1 MLKLENQFEI
11 QKFGCFFISWSDS
24 HLLVI
29 EFFFF
34 FFPFLDLIWF
44 VASDLLSCLKKHFT
58 HTSIALH
65 CVGSSL
71 GWMGVSEFWE
81 RVSFDP
87 CGVLFF
93 TFSVLE

>member
-11 QKFGCFFISWSDS
+11 QKFGCFFISGSDS

-29 EFFFF
+29 G
-34 FFPFLDLIWF
+34 F
-44 VASDLLSCLKKHFT
+44 VASDLISCLKKHLT

-65 CVGSSL
+65 CVGSLL
-71 GWMGVSEFWE
+71 GWMGVSGFWK